1 MRGLTLMHT
10 VDGTSADLPS
20 RVARYAWPKPPSPR
34 SRSMRYRRPV
44 SGLSIAWPD
53 TSSRCPRAIG
63 TLIDRVVRV
72 VAVEGWRAMR
82 GKLYQAAMRA
92 RYFGPRA
99 HSGHAGDHEARA
111 APLEVF
117 TPGVPGGSARRQ
129 RDRTNG
135 KMASSDGQLSGMS
148 VPVNLVGEHLA
159 WTKYIW
165 PHQTRPASL
174 PWALQRL
181 ISSSTPRRTR
191 RSSWRIFADA
201 PSSLRLIP
209 PIGVLCA
216 ATRWRST
223 TRCAMNST
231 NTMHSC

>member
-20 RVARYAWPKPPSPR
+20 RVARYAWPKPPSPS

-99 HSGHAGDHEARA
+99 DSGTPATMKLVPLHWKSSPQACQVDRPVDNAI
-111 APLEVF
+111 AP
-117 TPGVPGGSARRQ
+117 TGRWPAQ
-129 RDRTNG
+129 
-135 KMASSDGQLSGMS
+135 MASSAECLF
-148 VPVNLVGEHLA
+148 
-159 WTKYIW
+159 
-165 PHQTRPASL
+165 R
-174 PWALQRL
+174 
-181 ISSSTPRRTR
+181 
-191 RSSWRIFADA
+191 
-201 PSSLRLIP
+201 
-209 PIGVLCA
+209 
-216 ATRWRST
+216 
-223 TRCAMNST
+223 
-231 NTMHSC
+231 